1 MSEEQITKSY
11 NRQCHICRRIHS
23 LGSCFY
29 GISNGTASKMPRGFP
44 KGSRGRDPRKSLK
57 ESQIFI
63 RSFSKLAN
71 SNSLKAYM
79 SHYGFKKIRNKWL
92 RQG

>member
-29 GISNGTASKMPRGFP
+29 GISNGKPRIYP
-44 KGSRGRDPRKSLK
+44 KGSRGADPKKPMK